1 MKRGVRFASALV
13 LGVALL
19 SSCRALPEEEAA
31 AEKAASVEAIKGTD
45 LNRVTVTAEAAE
57 RLGIETARVR
67 QVAYKGATHKVVSYG
82 ALIYDADG
90 AAFVYTNPELLVF
103 IRSKITVL
111 SIENNNVF
119 FSGGPA
125 TGTSIVTV
133 GVPEL
138 YGIDSGVG
146 GNE

>member
-1 MKRGVRFASALV
+1 MNRGLRIASAFLAC
-13 LGVALL
+13 VALL
-19 SSCRALPEEEAA
+19 ASCRALPEEEATV
-31 AEKAASVEAIKGTD
+31 EKAASVEQIKGTD
-45 LNRVTVTAEAAE
+45 LNRVKVTPKAAE
-57 RLGIETARVR
+57 RLGIETARVT
-67 QVAYKGATHKVVSYG
+67 QAKLGKTTQKVVAYG
-82 ALIYDADG
+82 ALIYDAEG
-90 AAFVYTNPELLVF
+90 AAFVYTNPEPLTY
-103 IRSKITVL
+103 IRSNITVI
-111 SIENNNVF
+111 SITNDRVF